1 MNNELLTAQEHNLFG
16 SNVDEKYS
24 ANPYTPIAVQDGAIP
39 INECNNQRQS
49 EGKLSNIVGIYWG
62 QKYLRCDMSLE
73 PLDLDKN
80 LDNYGKTLRDP
91 VLIKL
96 DYPLEN
102 MEDFSNNFPNKR
114 ENKPRVLLEDE

>member
-1 MNNELLTAQEHNLFG
+1 MKNELLTAQEHKLFG

-24 ANPYTPIAVQDGAIP
+24 ANPYTPIAVQDGTIP

-80 LDNYGKTLRDP
+80 SDNYGKTLRDP
-91 VLIKL
+91 ALIKL